1 MKCGK
6 INAKLIGIL
15 ILILL
20 IVIVIKNINVS
31 EKFSRFNDDDIAIEE
46 QIEQYNLF
54 QKKKQLQDNK
64 LLLESERKEKIEN
77 NNYII
82 NNLMQKFMLI
92 KQLI

>member
-31 EKFSRFNDDDIAIEE
+31 EKFSRFNDDDIGIKE

-54 QKKKQLQDNK
+54 QKKKQLQDNN
-64 LLLESERKEKIEN
+64 LLLESEKKEKMQH
-77 NNYII
+77 I
-82 NNLMQKFMLI
+82 NDSINKLMQKFMLY